1 MQYTYIFI
9 YIGDTYRCMSIYVR
23 KYTCG
28 AHTYTPNRMQAHL
41 HTCVHMH
48 AHTFTRVHHTL
59 AHVYLPMYTNANT
72 YTHLSTPTHDWLCV
86 HVWVCVMCLGVCMWV
101 RNSKNR
107 WESWKSMLGSLRWWY
122 SFRPNHV
129 RAVACVPVG
138 VLCVCVR
145 VCEFV
150 CGCGCLCTST
160 HRRGVDLVR
169 PISTK
174 S

>member
-1 MQYTYIFI
+1 MTYVMQYAYIFM
-9 YIGDTYRCMSIYVR
+9 YVGDTYRCMSIYVR

-41 HTCVHMH
+41 HTCVRMH
-48 AHTFTRVHHTL
+48 AHTFVCVHTL
-59 AHVYLPMYTNANT
+59 YVHACIFTYVYEGKNVHSLE
-72 YTHLSTPTHDWLCV
+72 YTHTWLTVYTCV
-86 HVWVCVMCLGVCMWV
+86 GVGDASGCVYV
-101 RNSKNR
+101 NEINKNR
-107 WESWKSMLGSLRWWY
+107 WEAWKCTLGSLRWWY

-145 VCEFV
+145 VCECA

-160 HRRGVDLVR
+160 QEGRR
-169 PISTK
+169 SC
-174 S
+174 